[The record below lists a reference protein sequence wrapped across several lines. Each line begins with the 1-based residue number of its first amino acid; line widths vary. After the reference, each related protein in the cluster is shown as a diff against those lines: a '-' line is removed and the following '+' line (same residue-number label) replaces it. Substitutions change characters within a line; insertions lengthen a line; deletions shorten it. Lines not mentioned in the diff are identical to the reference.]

1 MHHERDAR
9 LANGIGREVAR
20 LLLRAFAVL
29 AIALAAFG
37 AAPAAQ
43 AASYTFTAVQVDG
56 LQRIESGTVLTY
68 AAIPK
73 GKPIT
78 DGDLNDAYQRIVNSG
93 LFESVGM
100 QPSGSRLVIKVKE
113 FPTIN
118 VINFEGNKRL
128 KSEDLAKLIKS
139 QSRRVYSPSVAEAD
153 AAAITE
159 AYRQTKRYAAIVTAK
174 IIPRSENRVDLVFD
188 IQEGGTVEVQRLSF
202 IGNRTFSDHRLR
214 EVLATKQAG
223 LLHQFFADNTFVPDR
238 LAQDEQQ
245 LTDFYQSR
253 GFIDFRILDANAQI
267 DRERKGF
274 FLTFMIQEGQPY
286 SFARTYATTELKD
299 IDLKDFQAQ
308 IRIRPGVTYSP
319 TIIDNTVTRMQNEA
333 IRRGLNFIR
342 VTPKIIRDDKN
353 LALDVNFVVDR
364 GPKVFIERIDIEGN
378 ATTQDRVIRRQFHA
392 VEGDPF
398 NPREIKAASD
408 RIKALGYFK
417 DVQVNTQQGDTPDQ
431 AIVNVT
437 VQEQPTG
444 TLALGGT
451 YGVNTGFGIALSFS
465 EANFLG
471 RGQSVSADINTT
483 STDRASSFSFIEPA
497 LFGRDLAFKLN
508 GGYTTTTHSYATFD
522 TRLVSFSPAIE
533 FPVSARGRLE
543 LRYSIGR
550 NMLKNFDADT
560 STIISSEGSGRT
572 SSALG
577 YTYNFDSN
585 RDGLSPKSS
594 LQFRFGQD
602 FAGVGGS
609 AKYIATTAMASAQT
623 KIAHESVTLR
633 AQLEG
638 GVIGLLGGQDNTVA
652 DRYFLNG
659 KIIGFKT
666 NGLGPRDTTTAA
678 NNALGGNM
686 YAVARLEAVFPLG
699 LPEDYGMNGGVFVNA
714 GSVWGL
720 KNTYGVGVDDGFH
733 LRAAVGFSLFWTTP
747 IGPLRFDF
755 SRAIKKMP
763 YDQVQNFN
771 LSIATKF

>member
-1 MHHERDAR
+1 MHHKRGAQA
-9 LANGIGREVAR
+9 ANGFGRGVAD
-20 LLLRAFAVL
+20 LLRRAFAVV
-29 AIALAAFG
+29 AIALAALI

-43 AASYTFTAVQVDG
+43 AASYTFSAVQVDG
-56 LQRIESGTVLTY
+56 LQRIETGTVLTY

-73 GKPIT
+73 GKPIS

-93 LFESVGM
+93 LFETVEM

-128 KSEDLAKLIKS
+128 KSEDLAKLLKS

-153 AAAITE
+153 AATITE

-214 EVLATKQAG
+214 EVLATKQVG

-245 LTDFYQSR
+245 LTDFYHSR
-253 GFIDFRILDANAQI
+253 GFIDFRLLDANAQI
-267 DRERKGF
+267 DRQRNGF
-274 FLTFMIQEGQPY
+274 FLTFMIEEGQPY
-286 SFARTYATTELKD
+286 SFAKTYATTELKD

-308 IRIRPGVTYSP
+308 IRIRPGVTYTP
-319 TIIDNTVTRMQNEA
+319 TIIDDTVTRMENEA
-333 IRRGLNFIR
+333 IRKGLNFIR

-417 DVQVNTQQGDTPDQ
+417 DVQVNPQQGSTADQ

-444 TLALGGT
+444 TLAIGGT
-451 YGVNTGFGIALSFS
+451 YGVSTGFGIALSFS

-483 STDRASSFSFIEPA
+483 SSDRSSSFSFIEPA

-508 GGYTTTTHSYATFD
+508 GGYTTTTHSYSTYD

-533 FPVSARGRLE
+533 FPVSERGRLE

-550 NMLKNFDADT
+550 NMLKNFDATT
-560 STIISSEGSGRT
+560 STIITSEGAGRT

-577 YTYNFDSN
+577 YTYSFDTN

-602 FAGVGGS
+602 FSGLGGS
-609 AKYIATTAMASAQT
+609 AKYVATTALASAQT

-638 GVIGLLGGQDNTVA
+638 GVIALVGGQDNTVA

-659 KIIGFKT
+659 KMIGFKA

-678 NNALGGNM
+678 NNALGGNV

-699 LPEDYGMNGGVFVNA
+699 LPEDYGMNGGVFINA

-720 KNTYGVGVDDGFH
+720 KNTYGVAVDDAFH

>member
-1 MHHERDAR
+1 MHDERGAQA
-9 LANGIGREVAR
+9 ANGIGRGVAGV
-20 LLLRAFAVL
+20 LLRAFAVV
-29 AIALAAFG
+29 AIALAVF
-37 AAPAAQ
+37 AAALRAQ
-43 AASYTFTAVQVDG
+43 AATYTFTVVQVDG
-56 LQRIESGTVLTY
+56 LQRIETGTVLTY

-73 GKPIT
+73 GKPVT

-93 LFESVGM
+93 LFETVDM

-139 QSRRVYSPSVAEAD
+139 QSRRVYSPSLAEAD

-202 IGNRTFSDHRLR
+202 IGNQTFSDRRLR
-214 EVLATKQAG
+214 EVLATKQVG
-223 LLHQFFADNTFVPDR
+223 FLHQFFSDNTFVPDR

-245 LTDFYQSR
+245 LTDFYHSR
-253 GFIDFRILDANAQI
+253 GFIDFRLLDANAQI

-274 FLTFMIQEGQPY
+274 YLTFMLQEGQPY
-286 SFARTYATTELKD
+286 AFAKTYATTELKD

-319 TIIDNTVTRMQNEA
+319 TIIDDTVTRMENEA
-333 IRRGLNFIR
+333 IRKGLNFIR

-378 ATTQDRVIRRQFHA
+378 STTQDRVIRRQFHA

-398 NPREIKAASD
+398 NPREVKAASD

-417 DVQVNTQQGDTPDQ
+417 DVQVNPQQGDTPDQ

-444 TLALGGT
+444 TLSLGGT
-451 YGVNTGFGIALSFS
+451 YGISGGFGLALSFS
-465 EANFLG
+465 EDNFLG
-471 RGQSVSADINTT
+471 RGQSVSANINTT
-483 STDRASSFSFIEPA
+483 STDQQSSFGFIEPA

-508 GGYTTTTHSYATFD
+508 GGYTTTTHSYATYD

-543 LRYSIGR
+543 LRYSVGR

-560 STIISSEGSGRT
+560 STIITSEGGGRT
-572 SSALG
+572 YSGLG
-577 YTYNFDSN
+577 YTYSFDTN
-585 RDGLSPKSS
+585 RDALSPKTSMQ
-594 LQFRFGQD
+594 LRFGQD
-602 FAGVGGS
+602 FTGLGGS
-609 AKYIATTAMASAQT
+609 AKYIATTALASAQT
-623 KIAHESVTLR
+623 KVAHESVTLR

-638 GVIGLLGGQDNTVA
+638 GVISMLGGQDNTVA

-678 NNALGGNM
+678 NDALGGNT
-686 YAVARLEAVFPLG
+686 YVVGRVEAIFPLG
-699 LPEDYGMNGGVFVNA
+699 LPEDYGISGGVFMNA
-714 GSVWGL
+714 GSVWNL
-720 KNTYGVGVDDGFH
+720 QDTYGVAVDGGFH
-733 LRAAVGFSLFWTTP
+733 LRAALGFTLYWTTP